1 MMRKLW
7 TENSNL
13 DWDEPIPT
21 SSQDEWLQLFQSLFE
36 MENISFNRCLKPAT
50 AEGLPILVIFSDASK
65 DAYGACAYV
74 GWKIDGSFASNLV
87 LSKNRLAPAKQM
99 SIDRLELFA
108 AVLNKRIKEFIERE
122 TRWKFEKIYHIV
134 DSQIVQAQV
143 KKESYGY
150 NTFVA
155 TRVGEIQEGTNYNEW
170 YWIEGELNVADYLT
184 RGKSPSKIDGSSI
197 WQNGPEFLKKPESE
211 WPISNNCYDTAQAE
225 LIMNTSVKP
234 DDNLATRIDI
244 VRFSLYTKLIRVTA
258 RVLALYGSNT
268 DKPSLKNAC
277 KYPNPDDIKK
287 AEVLWIKEAQKNI
300 NIKDK
305 NLRRL
310 CPAKRSDG
318 IIVVKGRLENWMD
331 ASYNQTEM

>member
-1 MMRKLW
+1 MH
-7 TENSNL
+7 
-13 DWDEPIPT
+13 
-21 SSQDEWLQLFQSLFE
+21 
-36 MENISFNRCLKPAT
+36 LKT
-50 AEGLPILVIFSDASK
+50 LLLH
-65 DAYGACAYV
+65 ACAYV
-74 GWKIDGSFASNLV
+74 RWKIDGSFASNLV

-99 SIDRLELFA
+99 SIDRLELCA

-305 NLRRL
+305 NLR
-310 CPAKRSDG
+310 
-318 IIVVKGRLENWMD
+318 
-331 ASYNQTEM
+331 

>member
-1 MMRKLW
+1 
-7 TENSNL
+7 
-13 DWDEPIPT
+13 
-21 SSQDEWLQLFQSLFE
+21 
-36 MENISFNRCLKPAT
+36 
-50 AEGLPILVIFSDASK
+50 
-65 DAYGACAYV
+65 
-74 GWKIDGSFASNLV
+74 
-87 LSKNRLAPAKQM
+87 
-99 SIDRLELFA
+99 
-108 AVLNKRIKEFIERE
+108 
-122 TRWKFEKIYHIV
+122 
-134 DSQIVQAQV
+134 
-143 KKESYGY
+143 
-150 NTFVA
+150 
-155 TRVGEIQEGTNYNEW
+155 
-170 YWIEGELNVADYLT
+170 
-184 RGKSPSKIDGSSI
+184 
-197 WQNGPEFLKKPESE
+197 
-211 WPISNNCYDTAQAE
+211 
-225 LIMNTSVKP
+225 MNTSVKP